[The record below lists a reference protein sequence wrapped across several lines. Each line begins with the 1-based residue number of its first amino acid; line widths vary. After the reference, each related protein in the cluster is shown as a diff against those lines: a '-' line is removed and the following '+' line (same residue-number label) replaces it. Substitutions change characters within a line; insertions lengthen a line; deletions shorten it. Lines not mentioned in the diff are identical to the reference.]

1 MVGIIQFLS
10 HIWLAMDKT
19 IMALLNQSGGPLMS
33 QMGDPLS
40 SGLLPAYVLDFLP
53 METMVEEERQVFYSQ
68 DTDFSSG
75 AENAR
80 RFYSLSI
87 VFGLYWTFLPL
98 RHQQYSVSLDFV
110 ALLMFSL
117 LGSTWRFCSRL
128 HILCV
133 AHLSEPQVQRHNFT
147 VPLHTR

>member
-19 IMALLNQSGGPLMS
+19 IVALLNRSGGPLMS

-53 METMVEEERQVFYSQ
+53 METLVEEERQVFYSQ

-87 VFGLYWTFLPL
+87 AFGLYWTFLPL
-98 RHQQYSVSLDFV
+98 RQQQYLVSLDFV

-117 LGSTWRFCSRL
+117 LGSTWWFCSRL

-133 AHLSEPQVQRHNFT
+133 AYLSESQVQRHNFT
-147 VPLHTR
+147 VSLHTR